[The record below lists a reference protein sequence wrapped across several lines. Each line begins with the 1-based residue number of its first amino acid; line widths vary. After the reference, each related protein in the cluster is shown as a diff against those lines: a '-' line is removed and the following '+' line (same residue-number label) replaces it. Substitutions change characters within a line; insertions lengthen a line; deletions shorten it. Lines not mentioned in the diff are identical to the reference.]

1 MGGRKDTLQGPAR
14 DGGLHW
20 LPGCMLGEIKGG
32 RWEWGGADVQI
43 AHGGILLE
51 HVEHLV
57 QNSCEHIVCCRM
69 LDIVIH
75 VLEQVG

>member
-1 MGGRKDTLQGPAR
+1 
-14 DGGLHW
+14 
-20 LPGCMLGEIKGG
+20 MLGEIKGG
-32 RWEWGGADVQI
+32 RLEWGGADVQI